1 MSAARRHAATG
12 QRKERRAQRRARLGT
27 TRGEPHEDLR
37 ELWTANSGSTTAVII
52 GLGNGVAP
60 TEGARRATPRR
71 SLTGRQERCACW
83 MALPALTRQGEVAVL
98 ATTPHE
104 HLATSAGG
112 SLIFDEDTASS
123 IIDGK
128 LGVKRVSVDYR

>member
-1 MSAARRHAATG
+1 M
-12 QRKERRAQRRARLGT
+12 
-27 TRGEPHEDLR
+27 
-37 ELWTANSGSTTAVII
+37 
-52 GLGNGVAP
+52 
-60 TEGARRATPRR
+60 
-71 SLTGRQERCACW
+71 
-83 MALPALTRQGEVAVL
+83 L